1 MGKLRETAPLELKVG
16 DSIPTFERE
25 VTVEKMVDFERV
37 VWERG
42 QNSHNDP
49 VAAQR
54 DGLKRTVASGQNQMA
69 FLHELLERSFGDGW
83 VYGGSISVRYVRP
96 VYAGDRITP
105 HAEVGSITR
114 EEGGR
119 DVVALDVWCENQDG
133 HKTAVGTAR
142 AGTPSVNRS
151 WISQMK
157 GQSTT

>member
-1 MGKLRETAPLELKVG
+1 MGELRETAAPRLKVG
-16 DSIPTFERE
+16 DSIPTFARE

-49 VAAQR
+49 AAAQR

-69 FLHELLERSFGDGW
+69 FLHELLERGFGDGW

-96 VYAGDRITP
+96 VCAGDRITP
-105 HAEVGSITR
+105 HAQVGAITR
-114 EEGGR
+114 EDGR
-119 DVVALDVWCENQDG
+119 DVVALAVWCENQDG

-142 AGTPSVNRS
+142 ASAPSVNRS
-151 WISQMK
+151 WILQMK